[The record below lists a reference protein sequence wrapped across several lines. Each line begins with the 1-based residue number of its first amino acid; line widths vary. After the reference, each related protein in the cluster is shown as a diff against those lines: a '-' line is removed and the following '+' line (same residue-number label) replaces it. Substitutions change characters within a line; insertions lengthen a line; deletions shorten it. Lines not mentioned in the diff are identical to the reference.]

1 MLLARSARSGA
12 RRSFFVERLSLAA
25 ADHYE
30 RAVVAQR
37 YPQRIILVR
46 HGESEA
52 NIDLTLHE
60 SKPDAH
66 MALTARGWEQ
76 ARALG
81 ARLRAEER
89 ARGEGGGGV
98 QFLVSSYRRTR
109 ETLSGVLDGGDW
121 PSRELAPVIEEPRLR
136 EQEFGMYQDARAIAA
151 TMEARRRIGAFY
163 FRFPDGESGADVH
176 DRVHDLVEDLHRLFR
191 RPAWRARGGMRPKTV
206 VIVTHGLTARL
217 FLMKWFR
224 LSVLQ
229 VSGGPR
235 ATAARSSRRPIVV
248 LDSLPSLSPP
258 LLSRSRAVPGPV
270 EPRQLRHVRV
280 RARAGHGDARLGLP
294 HHRAAPRGRP
304 LPAAADALLRARR
317 AQHDRAQHVRGARAP
332 LLSDAP
338 GLSLDLALPRE
349 IRRPRRAQLGR
360 DARRGGRALGRR
372 ARGRARAGARRRG
385 RYRGRRGAD

>member
-235 ATAARSSRRPIVV
+235 ATATRSSRRLIVFTY
-248 LDSLPSLSPP
+248 D
-258 LLSRSRAVPGPV
+258 
-270 EPRQLRHVRV
+270 
-280 RARAGHGDARLGLP
+280 
-294 HHRAAPRGRP
+294 
-304 LPAAADALLRARR
+304 
-317 AQHDRAQHVRGARAP
+317 
-332 LLSDAP
+332 
-338 GLSLDLALPRE
+338 LSL
-349 IRRPRRAQLGR
+349 IQI
-360 DARRGGRALGRR
+360 
-372 ARGRARAGARRRG
+372 
-385 RYRGRRGAD
+385 